1 MVVIVC
7 GVSGAGKTTV
17 GKLLAQ
23 KLVWQFYDA
32 DSFHSAANIEK
43 MKNGIP
49 LTDEDRQPWL
59 ERLRQRIQQ
68 CLDASENCI
77 LACSALKRAY
87 RDHLRV
93 NEQVKLV
100 FLRASRARISE
111 HLQQRRGHFMN
122 PALLDSQFKDL
133 EEPKPE
139 EDICVIDI
147 EGTADDVAELI
158 ETRMRLHA

>member
-1 MVVIVC
+1 VVVIVC

-17 GKLLAQ
+17 GELLAQ
-23 KLVWQFYDA
+23 KLGWQFYDA
-32 DSFHSAANIEK
+32 DNFHSAANVEK

-59 ERLRQRIQQ
+59 ETLRQRIQQ
-68 CLDASENCI
+68 CLDESENCI

-93 NEQVKLV
+93 NEEVKFV
-100 FLRASRARISE
+100 FLRASRARISDQ
-111 HLQQRRGHFMN
+111 LQQRHGHFMN
-122 PALLDSQFKDL
+122 PELLDSQFKDL

-147 EGTADDVAELI
+147 EGTAGDVAELI
-158 ETRMRLHA
+158 QTKMRLHA

>member
-1 MVVIVC
+1 MIDV
-7 GVSGAGKTTV
+7 
-17 GKLLAQ
+17 
-23 KLVWQFYDA
+23 
-32 DSFHSAANIEK
+32 
-43 MKNGIP
+43 
-49 LTDEDRQPWL
+49 DRHPWL
-59 ERLRQRIQQ
+59 ARQRQWIQQ

-111 HLQQRRGHFMN
+111 HLQQRRGHFMD

-147 EGTADDVAELI
+147 EGTAGDVAELI
-158 ETRMRLHA
+158 QTKMRLHA